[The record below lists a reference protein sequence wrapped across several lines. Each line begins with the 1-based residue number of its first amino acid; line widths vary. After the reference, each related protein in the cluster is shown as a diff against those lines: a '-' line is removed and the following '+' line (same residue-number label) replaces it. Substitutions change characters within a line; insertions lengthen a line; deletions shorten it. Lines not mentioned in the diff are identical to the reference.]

1 MTLFDCQKKSKKL
14 KEGNTGAYE
23 LINRLQEKFEK
34 SISIRGAI
42 SFYGLSNLL
51 QLEETENEFTYAQV
65 LYYYKDDI

>member
-51 QLEETENEFTYAQV
+51 
-65 LYYYKDDI
+65 